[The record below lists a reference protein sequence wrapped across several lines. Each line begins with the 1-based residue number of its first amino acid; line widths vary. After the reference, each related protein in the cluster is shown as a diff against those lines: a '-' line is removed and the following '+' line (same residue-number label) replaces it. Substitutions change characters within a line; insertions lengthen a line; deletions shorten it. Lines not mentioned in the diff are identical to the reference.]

1 MTLLIFIL
9 ISIPVSILAIL
20 IWIYSDF
27 KKYKRQNNLIILL
40 FFLFPTTLC
49 AQYVDN
55 DCRVSFKWYENQ
67 KGKLEYSKNEI
78 LYKFIPSSTH
88 WEIIIR
94 NTSSKD
100 AQINWKNVQFIAN
113 GRASEITL
121 APSETEDSLLSTI
134 KSNSEVSRTI
144 TITTSM
150 GKNKTSQK
158 IYDSKSIRKGN
169 KAAVT
174 IILPISI
181 GKQPNFSNKQTD
193 HDHSR
198 YQRTVKQ
205 STFLAYCIDTTQER
219 TENKKNIGA
228 ARTDYP
234 SSPYSREKTLGRP
247 YKRNTHPGRSEMC
260 IRICFAR
267 RDEYSAKPSS
277 YSSAGGTLNRPYAK
291 AGTKY
296 FASK

>member
-55 DCRVSFKWYENQ
+55 DCRISFKWYENQ

-78 LYKFIPSSTH
+78 LYKFIPSSTY

-134 KSNSEVSRTI
+134 KSNSEISRTI

-150 GKNKTSQK
+150 GKNKISQK

-181 GKQPNFSNKQTD
+181 GKQPNFSN
-193 HDHSR
+193 
-198 YQRTVKQ
+198 
-205 STFLAYCIDTTQER
+205 TFDFIVT
-219 TENKKNIGA
+219 K
-228 ARTDYP
+228 
-234 SSPYSREKTLGRP
+234 
-247 YKRNTHPGRSEMC
+247 
-260 IRICFAR
+260 
-267 RDEYSAKPSS
+267 AK
-277 YSSAGGTLNRPYAK
+277 
-291 AGTKY
+291 
-296 FASK
+296 